1 MHSVRLHP
9 GGVLAIEEIERP
21 RPGAGEVLVRVCA
34 AALTRD
40 ELEWPTDRLP
50 AVPSYEISGTIAE
63 LGPEVADVAVGDE
76 VYALLDFGRDG
87 GAAEYALVT
96 AASLA
101 PKPRTVGHVRSI
113 DLVVLESFL
122 QDTFLK
128 WR

>member
-21 RPGAGEVLVRVCA
+21 RPGAGEVLVGVCA

-87 GAAEYALVT
+87 GPVYSW
-96 AASLA
+96 ASR
-101 PKPRTVGHVRSI
+101 PNFDVSRPQVGSI
-113 DLVVLESFL
+113 
-122 QDTFLK
+122 
-128 WR
+128 RRHH